1 MGAFQTKDSSAGDT
15 KQMSEKSQNSTE
27 KVEHD
32 TSDAKT
38 LTGSR
43 SSVVCNLNDSQ
54 FMVLNSMN
62 MDSSEDFNSDSEL
75 ESSSD
80 PESEGLDEPKSSA
93 ASLLLKEF
101 SEKYVELRHSI
112 FGHKT
117 SSHQRSSS
125 IAQIKSSAT
134 LLAEPLPVP
143 ALSPK
148 KDEAPTVWECNSVF
162 ETKFKKEGK
171 HRVSVNQYLLEK
183 RLGKGAFGRTWRAID
198 LISQESYAI
207 KILDKHAL
215 KRTKIFL
222 GPTKPQTNEYE
233 ITAKN
238 EIAIMKSMWHPNV
251 VNLHEIVQDDTHPM
265 LYLVLEFVP
274 CGVVCVLEGDPDPSC
289 DPLELE
295 DILRY
300 MRGIINGLDYLHSNM
315 VFHSDLKPENVL
327 LTDMGEV
334 KISDFGT
341 SRIEESEIARE
352 HRGTIAYSAPEID
365 NEEFLWRPCDIWAVG
380 VMFYVFLFGKLPFNG
395 GISDIMEK
403 IQEQEIEI
411 LNEDLPKDAI
421 DLVQMMLVKDPKKR
435 ITMAQLKTNPF
446 LTRKKY
452 SFVNEVS
459 KDFGKRKQ
467 EERTF
472 SPEEIQHHI
481 DDVNELLVQVKSDSL
496 YGPSDQLEN

>member
-1 MGAFQTKDSSAGDT
+1 MGALVAKDSSAYDT
-15 KQMSEKSQNSTE
+15 KLTTNNSQKS
-27 KVEHD
+27 VEQVEDD
-32 TSDAKT
+32 TSNEKT

-93 ASLLLKEF
+93 ASILLKEF
-101 SEKYVELRHSI
+101 SQKYVELRHSI
-112 FGHKT
+112 FGNR
-117 SSHQRSSS
+117 SGSNQRSSS
-125 IAQIKSSAT
+125 LAQIRTRSAT
-134 LLAEPLPVP
+134 SHTEPLPVP
-143 ALSPK
+143 VSPK

-207 KILDKHAL
+207 KILDKYAL

-233 ITAKN
+233 ITVKN

-251 VNLHEIVQDDTHPM
+251 VNLHEIVQDDVHPM

-274 CGVVCVLEGDPDPSC
+274 GGVVCVLEGDPEPSC
-289 DPLELE
+289 DPLEL
-295 DILRY
+295 DDTLRY

-327 LTDMGEV
+327 LTDEGEV

-411 LNEDLPKDAI
+411 LNEDLPQDAI
-421 DLVQMMLVKDPKKR
+421 DLLHMMLVKDPKER
-435 ITMAQLKTNPF
+435 ITMAQLKKNPF
-446 LTRKKY
+446 LTRKNY
-452 SFVNEVS
+452 SFTQAVS
-459 KDFGKRKQ
+459 KNFGKRKQ
-467 EERTF
+467 DERTF
-472 SPEEIQHHI
+472 SPEELQNHI
-481 DDVNELLVQVKSDSL
+481 DDVNELLVQVRSDTLQGST
-496 YGPSDQLEN
+496 E